1 MKLYNILFNG
11 YIREENKEY
20 IPSFGGIYIV
30 YRCVFNKKEKKIS
43 LKELIYIGRA
53 VNINNRISKHER
65 RADFLKTLSDG
76 EELCYSYSSIAPG
89 DIDIIENALIF
100 MQKPRLNDELKN
112 EFNYSEAAFHIEGRC
127 GLLEK
132 TDFEI
137 TLKSKELEIKQ
148 RQG

>member
-11 YIREENKEY
+11 YIRDENKEY
-20 IPSFGGIYIV
+20 LPSFGGIYMV
-30 YRCVFNKKEKKIS
+30 YRCVLNRETKRIS

-53 VNINNRISKHER
+53 VNINNRISNHER
-65 RADFLKTLSDG
+65 RDDFLSSLSEG
-76 EELCYSYSSIAPG
+76 EELCYSYSSVAPI
-89 DIDIIENALIF
+89 DIDIIENALIY

-112 EFNYSEAAFHIEGRC
+112 EFNYSEAEFHIEGRC